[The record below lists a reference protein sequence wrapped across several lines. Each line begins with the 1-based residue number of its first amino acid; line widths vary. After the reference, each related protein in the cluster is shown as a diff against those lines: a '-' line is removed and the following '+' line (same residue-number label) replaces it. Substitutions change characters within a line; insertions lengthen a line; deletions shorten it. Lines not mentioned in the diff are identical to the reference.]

1 MSTHEILQEVMRQRG
16 IACKG
21 EITGKTTPLAKLL
34 QVSLPSNPL
43 LGPYLRRMIRLHD
56 AQW

>member
-1 MSTHEILQEVMRQRG
+1 MSTHEFLQEAMGQRG

-21 EITGKTTPLAKLL
+21 EITGKTTPLVKLL

-43 LGPYLRRMIRLHD
+43 LGPYWRRMIRLHD
-56 AQW
+56 SQW